1 MASQTPPQD
10 MIKFKDFKEELHALL
25 DKVLDQ
31 AETLQTT
38 AEDPVMLDREWIFER
53 LRDQITTERY
63 ILEPGALQVTQGL
76 GNLFKLPRELR
87 DLIYGHAI
95 FDGTTTI
102 LLASKQTHKEA
113 SKLVFTKGIYRLVL
127 GFRDDVIKPPLSK
140 SLAKNIQNLHIR
152 INSRSFFIDGVDE
165 HLPTLHLFD
174 GSDIQRKNCVVTT
187 ECDPFSGNMYA
198 AKVIRELVEFTG
210 FERVIMELD
219 LDWGG
224 DPWPDT
230 LFDFQEDKIWGRID
244 GAFNRQKKLLEPTLG
259 EGNYAYDEEG
269 LRLAFHPRK

>member
-1 MASQTPPQD
+1 MAYQTSPQD
-10 MIKFKDFKEELHALL
+10 MVKFKDFREDLHALL
-25 DKVLDQ
+25 DNVLDQ
-31 AETLQTT
+31 AETLQT
-38 AEDPVMLDREWIFER
+38 AADEPVILDRDWILER
-53 LRDQITTERY
+53 LRNEITTDKY
-63 ILEPGALQVTQGL
+63 VLEPGAIQVVQGL
-76 GNLFKLPRELR
+76 GDLLRFPRELR
-87 DLIYGHAI
+87 DTIYRHAI
-95 FDGTTTI
+95 VEGTTNV

-113 SKLVFTKGIYRLVL
+113 SKLVFSHGIYRLVL
-127 GFRDDVIKPPLSK
+127 GFRDDVINPPLSE

-152 INSRSFFIDGVDE
+152 ANCRSFFIDGVDE

-174 GSDIQRKNCVVTT
+174 GSDIERKNCVVTF
-187 ECDPFSGNMYA
+187 EWDPFGVGLRAYEVVRALTN
-198 AKVIRELVEFTG
+198 LHG
-210 FERVIMELD
+210 FERVILEQD

-224 DPWPDT
+224 EPWPDT